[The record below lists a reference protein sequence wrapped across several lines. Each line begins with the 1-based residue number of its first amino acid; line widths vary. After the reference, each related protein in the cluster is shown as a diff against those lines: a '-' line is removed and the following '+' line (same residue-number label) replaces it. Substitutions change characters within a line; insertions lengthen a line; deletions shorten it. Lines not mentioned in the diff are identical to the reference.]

1 MRLALAGRAV
11 FIESRNS
18 MTTTHLISG
27 GARSGKSRYAE
38 SLALQH
44 TGAVCYVATAER
56 RSDAAFAERIAHHQ
70 ARRPAHWGLAEV
82 GRHLGEALQHA
93 APGSLVLVDCL
104 GMWLM
109 RFFDEQGQFDAA
121 AWQQQRSILLAV
133 LAAPPASV
141 VLVSNEVGWGV
152 VPLGAETRHFVDE
165 LGRLNQDI
173 AQVCQRV
180 TLVACGQPLVLKGAA

>member
-1 MRLALAGRAV
+1 
-11 FIESRNS
+11 
-18 MTTTHLISG
+18 MTTAHLISG

-44 TGAVCYVATAER
+44 GGAVCYVATAER

-82 GRHLGEALQHA
+82 GRKLGEALQQA

-109 RFFDEQGQFDAA
+109 RFFDEDGQFDAD
-121 AWQQQRSILLAV
+121 AWQQQRSSLLAV
-133 LAAPPASV
+133 LAAPPAQI

-165 LGRLNQDI
+165 LGRLNQDV
-173 AQVCQRV
+173 AAVCQRV

>member
-1 MRLALAGRAV
+1 
-11 FIESRNS
+11 

-44 TGAVCYVATAER
+44 AGAVCYVATAER
-56 RSDAAFAERIAHHQ
+56 RPDAAFAERIAHHQ
-70 ARRPAHWGLAEV
+70 ARRPAHWALAEA
-82 GRHLGEALQHA
+82 GRELACVLQQA
-93 APGSLVLVDCL
+93 APGSLLLVDCL

-109 RFFDEQGQFDAA
+109 RFFDADGRFDAD
-121 AWQQQRSILLAV
+121 AWQQQRSALLAL
-133 LAAPPASV
+133 LAAPAASI

-165 LGRLNQDI
+165 LGRLNQDV
-173 AQVCQRV
+173 AAVCQRV
-180 TLVACGQPLVLKGAA
+180 SLVACGQPLLLKGQP